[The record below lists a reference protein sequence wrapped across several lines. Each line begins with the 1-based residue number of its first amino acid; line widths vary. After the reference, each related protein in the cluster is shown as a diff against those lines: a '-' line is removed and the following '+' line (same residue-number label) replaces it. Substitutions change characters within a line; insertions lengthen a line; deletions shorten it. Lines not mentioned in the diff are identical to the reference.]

1 MRFIDR
7 LVSCVGARRLVDRY
21 PGIGYLLTEVIP
33 VIIWGFFCGAM
44 SYDNYYLIR
53 FLQLLGASD
62 TQIAILPILYFS
74 AFSLQYIFMHRG
86 SQENSA
92 NAKAI
97 AVRTSFIGRSLW
109 LGIPIWAVTCHY
121 CQWSSDVAIYVIL
134 GIYFLAHI
142 QLFFSLNYFVTW
154 TQALV
159 QQNDRSAVFAFRYFG
174 MYITLGIIAYVVS
187 SFWPEQDET
196 EKQFWYFIG
205 IFGSSTLIC
214 LASTWMLA
222 AAPDMP
228 VVHETQRNAPKQPIR
243 SILQERPR
251 LRALICFSACNGAAL
266 CCFITWLPNYLSD
279 QGIFEKTVSFWQSCA
294 YFPCVLIGFALS
306 VRLIPLISSIW
317 TLIISLGIWPLSI
330 CLFLNINHHNAL
342 WLLPLAFALFGLS
355 KALLQ
360 IGGFTSLHDLSPQND
375 VRVPAL
381 NFCALGLG
389 GLSASII
396 IIFGKH
402 HIEQMLTDSTW
413 SFPALMFCCTIVLN
427 LLGAGLLLRSLW
439 QVHQERSVRTP

>member
-1 MRFIDR
+1 MFIDR
-7 LVSCVGARRLVDRY
+7 LVSHCGAKGLVDRY
-21 PGIGYLLTEVIP
+21 PRIGYLLTEVIP

-97 AVRTSFIGRSLW
+97 AVRTSLIGRLLW
-109 LGIPIWAVTCHY
+109 LVIPIWAVICHL
-121 CQWSSDVAIYVIL
+121 CQWPAEIAIYVIL
-134 GIYFLAHI
+134 GIYFIAHI

-154 TQALV
+154 TQSLV
-159 QQNDRSAVFAFRYFG
+159 AQSDRSAVFAFRYFG
-174 MYITLGIIAYVVS
+174 MYITLGLTAYVVS
-187 SFWPEQDET
+187 SFWPEQSET

-205 IFGSSTLIC
+205 LFGVSTIIC

-228 VVHETQRNAPKQPIR
+228 EISSEERAVPHQAVV
-243 SILQERPR
+243 SILRQRPR
-251 LRALICFSACNGAAL
+251 LRALICFSACNGAAM

-279 QGIFEKTVSFWQSCA
+279 HGIFEKTVSFWQSCA
-294 YFPCVLIGFALS
+294 YFPCILLGFAIS
-306 VRLIPLISSIW
+306 VRLITKITSVW
-317 TLIISLGIWPLSI
+317 TLILALFLWPSSI
-330 CLFLNINHHNAL
+330 LLFLNMNPSNVV
-342 WLLPLAFALFGLS
+342 WLLPCAFALYGLS

-360 IGGFTSLHDLSPQND
+360 IGGFTSLHDLAPQND
-375 VRVPAL
+375 VRLPAL
-381 NFCALGLG
+381 NFCAVGLG
-389 GLSASII
+389 GLSASLI
-396 IIFGKH
+396 IIFGKR
-402 HIEQMLTDSTW
+402 HIEAALIDTSWT
-413 SFPALMFCCTIVLN
+413 FPALMFCCTIGLT
-427 LLGAGLLLRSLW
+427 LLGATLLMRSIW
-439 QVHQERSVRTP
+439 QVKH